1 MGLSSSKQDDF
12 TDIKTANNENNEN
25 YDKCD
30 DIDSF
35 NKRFC
40 IKDQLIMLEKYVKLD
55 VKNVDKKREFLEHIY
70 EDKNRFINLN
80 EFESKYTKYYN
91 YLSLLGK
98 TAFDICKVELSI
110 RYTYE
115 LTNNHKD

>member
-1 MGLSSSKQDDF
+1 MGLSSSKQDNF
-12 TDIKTANNENNEN
+12 TDIKTANNEN

-70 EDKNRFINLN
+70 EDKNRFITLN
-80 EFESKYTKYYN
+80 E
-91 YLSLLGK
+91 
-98 TAFDICKVELSI
+98 
-110 RYTYE
+110 
-115 LTNNHKD
+115 